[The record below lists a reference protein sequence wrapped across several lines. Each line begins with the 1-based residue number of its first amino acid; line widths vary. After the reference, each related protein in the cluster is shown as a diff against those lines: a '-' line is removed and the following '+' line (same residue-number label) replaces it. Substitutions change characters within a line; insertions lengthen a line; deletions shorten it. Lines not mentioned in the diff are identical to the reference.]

1 MKVKKTGLAAAILC
15 LILLLGMV
23 IFGETFLSERKETQT
38 ARQEQEK
45 SSQEA
50 LPEISVT
57 FFNIKKADCI
67 LIELQE
73 KVVMIDTGL
82 NKNGE
87 EICKKLEEKG
97 IEELEYLILTHPDKD
112 HIGGADIIL
121 KQIPVKNLLE
131 TDLEIDSGEYQEYQA
146 AAQENGV
153 VPLPVKEE
161 LNFTLD
167 GAEFSVYPPMKSL
180 YNGENDYSL
189 VIKLNYGNTGFL
201 FSGDAEKIRLQEL
214 LTQIPDLQSTLLKVP
229 HHGVL
234 EDNSKLF
241 FQKVKPSYAVITA
254 SKKTEYKEAARLLEE
269 QGVKIFMTY
278 EGEVEAVSDGKQ
290 ILMIQ

>member
-45 SSQEA
+45 SSQEV

-57 FFNIKKADCI
+57 FFDIKKADCI

-73 KVVMIDTGL
+73 KAVMIDTGL

-161 LNFTLD
+161 LNFILD

>member
-45 SSQEA
+45 SSQEV

-57 FFNIKKADCI
+57 FFDIKKADCI

-214 LTQIPDLQSTLLKVP
+214 LTQIPDLQSTLLKIP

-254 SKKTEYKEAARLLEE
+254 SKKTEYKEVARLLEE

>member
-15 LILLLGMV
+15 LILLLGMI
-23 IFGETFLSERKETQT
+23 IFGETFLSERKEAQT

-50 LPEISVT
+50 LPEICVT
-57 FFNIKKADCI
+57 FFDIKKADCI

-73 KVVMIDTGL
+73 KAVMIDTGL

-121 KQIPVKNLLE
+121 KHIPVKNLLE
-131 TDLEIDSGEYQEYQA
+131 TNLDIDSGEYQEYQA

-161 LNFTLD
+161 LSFTLD

-201 FSGDAEKIRLQEL
+201 FSADAEKIRLQEL

>member
-45 SSQEA
+45 SSQEV

-57 FFNIKKADCI
+57 FFDIKKADCI

-161 LNFTLD
+161 LNFILD

-180 YNGENDYSL
+180 YSGENDYSL

>member
-45 SSQEA
+45 SSQEV

-57 FFNIKKADCI
+57 FFDIKKADCI

-161 LNFTLD
+161 LNFILD

>member
-45 SSQEA
+45 SSQEV

-57 FFNIKKADCI
+57 FFDIKKADCI